1 MEYGEERGGMTG
13 TELKLLAM
21 ASMAL
26 DHGAY
31 VLLYPLTAGDE
42 ALYGFYLALR
52 AAGRLAFPIYAFLL
66 VQGFLQTSGK
76 GRYLARLCAFAL
88 ISEIPFDLAIAGELV
103 YPGAQNVFVT
113 LAAGMGTLWA
123 MERWGRDRLFPS
135 ALMALA
141 GGLAAELLRAD
152 YGLQGVL
159 LPAVIYLFRRDP
171 AARMTGELAV
181 LATLLRG
188 PWDIPCLLAVPLTE
202 RYNGRRG
209 PRLGLWAYWF
219 YPLHLLAFLGL
230 RMAAAAL

>member
-66 VQGFLQTSGK
+66 VQGFLHTSGK
-76 GRYLARLCAFAL
+76 GRYLARLWAFAL

-135 ALMALA
+135 VLMALA
-141 GGLAAELLRAD
+141 GGIGGGAFAGGLRAAGGSPAGGD
-152 YGLQGVL
+152 
-159 LPAVIYLFRRDP
+159 LPVPPGSGGPDDGGAGGSGHAP
-171 AARMTGELAV
+171 AGA
-181 LATLLRG
+181 
-188 PWDIPCLLAVPLTE
+188 
-202 RYNGRRG
+202 
-209 PRLGLWAYWF
+209 LG
-219 YPLHLLAFLGL
+219 YPLPPCGAPHGEI
-230 RMAAAAL
+230 